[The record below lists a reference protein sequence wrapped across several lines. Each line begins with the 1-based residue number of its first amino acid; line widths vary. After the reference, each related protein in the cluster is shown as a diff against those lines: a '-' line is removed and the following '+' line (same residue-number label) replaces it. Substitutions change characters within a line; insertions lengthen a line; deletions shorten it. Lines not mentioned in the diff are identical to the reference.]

1 MKTCTNKKKAL
12 IVVTSHNKMGLT
24 GEVTGYYLS
33 EVSHPVAQ
41 LEKSGI
47 SVDIVSPKGGSA
59 PMDPNSR
66 DLSDPVNNSF
76 LERDDLVNKIKNT
89 LRPEDINPD
98 DYHAI
103 LYAGGHGTMWD
114 FPGNNELA
122 KIARQIYENG
132 GVVAAVCHGP
142 AALVN
147 IRLENGRY
155 LVDGKHVTSFSN
167 AEEKEAKLSEVMPF
181 LLESKL
187 IDRGANY
194 SKADLWQKHVIVD
207 ERLITGQ
214 NPASA
219 EGVGE
224 AVAKIVAGL
233 NL

>member
-1 MKTCTNKKKAL
+1 MKTNNNQKKAL

-24 GEVTGYYLS
+24 GKETGYYLS

-47 SVDIVSPKGGSA
+47 SVDFVSPRGGNA

-66 DLSDPVNNSF
+66 DLSDLVNKSF
-76 LERDDLVNKIKNT
+76 LEREDLVNKIKNT
-89 LRPEDINPD
+89 LRPEDIDPE
-98 DYHAI
+98 DYQAI

-114 FPGNNELA
+114 FPENFDLA
-122 KIARQIYENG
+122 NIASQIFENG

-147 IRLENGRY
+147 IKLKNGRY
-155 LVDGKHVTSFSN
+155 LVDGKQVTSFSN
-167 AEEKEAKLSEVMPF
+167 AEETAANLSEVMPF

-194 SKADLWQKHVIVD
+194 LKADLWQKHVIID

-219 EGVGE
+219 EGVGD
-224 AVAKIVAGL
+224 AVAKMVVGL
-233 NL
+233 NY